1 MSQPSQAEVLQ
12 SHTPTTHKPTE
23 PSITSFSADEYA
35 LVAIEPEDLGNVW
48 SIIEPLVLKT
58 IDGMNGR
65 HTMQSLLAEVMD
77 HDLALWAVVSQ
88 GKGMQA
94 LVGTQIAVSSSGLR
108 SLVIR
113 FTAGKGVHDWVYL
126 LDQIEDYARSV
137 GCQRVETWARK
148 GWAKHMPDYKLTHV
162 LLEKD
167 LI

>member
-1 MSQPSQAEVLQ
+1 VQADASRMSSSV
-12 SHTPTTHKPTE
+12 
-23 PSITSFSADEYA
+23 DEYA
-35 LVAIEPEDLGNVW
+35 LLAIEPEELGNVW
-48 SIIEPLVLKT
+48 SLIEPLVLKT

-65 HTMQSLLAEVMD
+65 HTLQSLLAEVME

-88 GKGMQA
+88 GQGLQA

-113 FTAGKGVHDWVYL
+113 FTVGKGIHDWVYL
-126 LDQIEDYARSV
+126 LDQLEDYARSV

>member
-1 MSQPSQAEVLQ
+1 MQVQADASRMSSSV
-12 SHTPTTHKPTE
+12 
-23 PSITSFSADEYA
+23 DEYA
-35 LVAIEPEDLGNVW
+35 LLAIEPEELGNVW
-48 SIIEPLVLKT
+48 SLIEPLVLKT

-65 HTMQSLLAEVMD
+65 HTLQSLLAEVME

-88 GKGMQA
+88 GQGLQA

-113 FTAGKGVHDWVYL
+113 FTVGKGIHDWVYL
-126 LDQIEDYARSV
+126 LDQLEDYARSV

>member
-1 MSQPSQAEVLQ
+1 MQADASRMSSSV
-12 SHTPTTHKPTE
+12 
-23 PSITSFSADEYA
+23 DEYA
-35 LVAIEPEDLGNVW
+35 LLAIEPEELGNVW
-48 SIIEPLVLKT
+48 SLIEPLVLKT

-65 HTMQSLLAEVMD
+65 HTLQSLLAEVME

-88 GKGMQA
+88 GQGLQA

-113 FTAGKGVHDWVYL
+113 FTVGKGIHDWVYL
-126 LDQIEDYARSV
+126 LDQLEDYARSV